1 MVGPNCTAACPGVD
15 AATGAGEACGG
26 HGACDRIN
34 GTCACE
40 PCYELDAA
48 TGTCVA
54 SACPECGDHGA
65 CVCNATSGARE
76 CDCVGAYGGA
86 ACDVCLCENG
96 GRCNAV
102 TRACDCPP
110 TSRGDFCEKYN
121 MPECPAGTYFGM
133 LAAGLALD
141 DFELEYVEGVT
152 YECAACEAGT
162 FSEGNTTACQLC
174 PAGRYAADAGAAV
187 CSSCVG
193 DVYSSEG
200 ASECLGCP
208 PGTYANRTGRSV
220 CAACPPGRHSAGT
233 VGGGCP
239 LCTRGRFTNSYDAAA
254 RHNCSACEPNTYA
267 DARGAARS
275 RRCASGSASAYS
287 VLGYATCAP
296 CSLNASC
303 ARGPNGALVRATA
316 RATAARASATR
327 RGVRATARAARRRD
341 GRRGRRAL
349 GFALAS
355 SVLAIAENDATLDL
369 TVARLAGAAAT

>member
-1 MVGPNCTAACPGVD
+1 MPGVD
-15 AATGAGEACGG
+15 AATGAGGMRR
-26 HGACDRIN
+26 HGACDPSN

-40 PCYELDAA
+40 PCYSSTVRRARALRARARRAA
-48 TGTCVA
+48 A
-54 SACPECGDHGA
+54 GA

-162 FSEGNTTACQLC
+162 FSEGNTTACEAC

-187 CSSCVG
+187 CSLCEG

-200 ASECLGCP
+200 ASECLRPP
-208 PGTYANRTGRSV
+208 PGT
-220 CAACPPGRHSAGT
+220 
-233 VGGGCP
+233 
-239 LCTRGRFTNSYDAAA
+239 
-254 RHNCSACEPNTYA
+254 
-267 DARGAARS
+267 S
-275 RRCASGSASAYS
+275 R
-287 VLGYATCAP
+287 
-296 CSLNASC
+296 
-303 ARGPNGALVRATA
+303 
-316 RATAARASATR
+316 
-327 RGVRATARAARRRD
+327 TARAARSARRVRP
-341 GRRGRRAL
+341 GGIRRARRRRL
-349 GFALAS
+349 PALR
-355 SVLAIAENDATLDL
+355 
-369 TVARLAGAAAT
+369 ARPLH